1 MKRPPLLPMDEFE
14 AKERPRRG
22 GSIPRGGII
31 EGRLRREGVE
41 CVHKSRVI
49 LEKHAEKQIRIEVWA
64 VSVLCRG
71 NAGRLAA
78 EHVRTAGRLE
88 VKPSKKRKRYGIGVI
103 LRALGFVAEDAK
115 RRRDTLEC
123 ICSTRIRVLI
133 GMEFNGKLK

>member
-1 MKRPPLLPMDEFE
+1 MKRPPLLPMDEFG

-22 GSIPRGGII
+22 GSIPRRGII

-71 NAGRLAA
+71 NAGRLVA
-78 EHVRTAGRLE
+78 EHIRTAGGLE
-88 VKPSKKRKRYGIGVI
+88 VNQEAKRYGIGVI

>member
-31 EGRLRREGVE
+31 VGRLRREGVE

-71 NAGRLAA
+71 NAGRLVA
-78 EHVRTAGRLE
+78 EHVRTAGGLE
-88 VKPSKKRKRYGIGVI
+88 VNQVRSEKGTG
-103 LRALGFVAEDAK
+103 
-115 RRRDTLEC
+115 LE
-123 ICSTRIRVLI
+123 SY
-133 GMEFNGKLK
+133 